1 MAKDFRDGPVVEN
14 PSSNAG
20 DTGLIPGQATKI
32 LCATTK
38 TRCNQINKLKKK
50 KKKGNTGHKLK
61 CPEL

>member
-1 MAKDFRDGPVVEN
+1 MAKDFHDGPVVEN

-20 DTGLIPGQATKI
+20 DTGLIPGHATKI

-38 TRCNQINKLKKK
+38 TQCNQINKLKK